1 MSDSEKLTAFLDSMP
16 VGTRLRIEDDLGDGF
31 VRLRVSEAER
41 RQAKQDIR
49 CVEDAVIE
57 MLRNA
62 RDAHARTIIMG
73 TSRSGSMRR
82 IVMADDGD
90 GVPERLIDRIFEP
103 RVTSKLNSMTMD
115 EWGVHGRGMALYS
128 IKENSVRAEC
138 LSSVEGKGSVFLVD
152 FDCSK
157 IPEKSDQSTSSPLL
171 KASDGTWRVGP
182 GPHNILKTASE
193 FALSNRSVCTL
204 YLGSLVDCA
213 ATMHAFGRQSN
224 LSVDEESEIAPIKRL
239 GLACDAAQLR
249 EYAQALGIDMSIRSA
264 HRIAAGQIAPLPPL
278 LESLEKMREG
288 EAVGVAKR
296 ASKPKSA
303 ACDHRGLKIDAS
315 DLEEFSSAL
324 KSAYANLARDY
335 YLEGDV
341 EPNIRV
347 SSDGIHVVF
356 PVEKL

>member
-1 MSDSEKLTAFLDSMP
+1 MSDPEKLAAFLDAMP
-16 VGTRLRIEDDLGDGF
+16 SGSHLRIEDDLGDGF

-73 TSRSGSMRR
+73 TSRSGSIRR

-90 GVPERLIDRIFEP
+90 GIPARLLDRIFEP
-103 RVTSKLNSMTMD
+103 RVTSKLDSMTMD

-128 IKENSVRAEC
+128 IRENAVRAEC
-138 LSSVEGKGSVFLVD
+138 LSSLEGKGSVFLVD

-157 IPEKSDQSTSSPLL
+157 ISEKSDQSTSSPLL
-171 KASDGTWRVGP
+171 KAPDGTWRVGP

-224 LSVDEESEIAPIKRL
+224 LGAIDESEVAPIKRL
-239 GLACDAAQLR
+239 GLARDAAQLKDC
-249 EYAQALGIDMSIRSA
+249 AQMLGIDMSIRSA
-264 HRIAAGQIAPLPPL
+264 HRIVAGQVAPLPPL
-278 LESLEKMREG
+278 LESLEKMREEDAAG
-288 EAVGVAKR
+288 TAKR
-296 ASKPKSA
+296 SGKSKNA
-303 ACDHRGLKIDAS
+303 ALDYRGLKIDAS

-324 KSAYANLARDY
+324 KSAYASLARDY
-335 YLEGDV
+335 YLEGDI

-347 SSDGIHVVF
+347 TSDGIHVLF